1 MASLPGLVLNLTQ
14 TEPLKGQ
21 TTVEAIRV
29 DNPIHHLDV
38 DQFHRM
44 ITAEVFSD
52 TDRVELIDGALRD
65 MTPIGPAHGGGVDY
79 LNMLLAPLVGDRAIV
94 RIQGALVL
102 DEDTE
107 LYPDVAVLKPR
118 DDWYRKGN
126 PTPAD
131 VLLVIEVA
139 DSSLAGDLG
148 AKMEQYA
155 RAGIPRYWVMDVAGR
170 ILHDCREPERF
181 GRRYR
186 KQRQVSKGRVRL
198 RIEGIEILVSVTDL
212 FSD

>member
-1 MASLPGLVLNLTQ
+1 M
-14 TEPLKGQ
+14 
-21 TTVEAIRV
+21 EAISV
-29 DNPIHHLDV
+29 DNPIHRLTI

-44 ITAEVFSD
+44 IAADVFSD
-52 TDRVELIDGALRD
+52 QDRVELIDGELRD

-79 LNMLLAPLVGDRAIV
+79 LTMLLAPLVADKAIV

-107 LYPDVAVLKPR
+107 LYPDVMVLKLR
-118 DDWYRKGN
+118 DNGYRKRN

-131 VLLVIEVA
+131 VLLLIEVA

-148 AKMEQYA
+148 AKLEQYA
-155 RAGIPRYWVMDVAGR
+155 RVGIPRYWVVDIAGR
-170 ILHDCREPERF
+170 TLRDYREPDRF

-186 KQRQVSKGRVRL
+186 KRRQVSKGVFQVRL
-198 RIEGIEILVSVTDL
+198 KGLDGIDIPVSLTDL

>member
-1 MASLPGLVLNLTQ
+1 
-14 TEPLKGQ
+14 
-21 TTVEAIRV
+21 VEAIRV

-44 ITAEVFSD
+44 IAAGVFSD
-52 TDRVELIDGALRD
+52 SDRVELIDGELRD

-79 LNMLLAPLVGDRAIV
+79 LTMLLASRLADKAIV
-94 RIQGALVL
+94 RVQGALVL

-107 LYPDVAVLKPR
+107 LYPDLTVLKPR

-131 VLLVIEVA
+131 VLLLIEVA

-148 AKMEQYA
+148 AKMERYA
-155 RAGIPRYWVMDVAGR
+155 RAGIPRYWVIDVAGG

-181 GRRYR
+181 GRHYR

-198 RIEGIEILVSVTDL
+198 HIEGIEILVSVTDL

>member
-1 MASLPGLVLNLTQ
+1 M
-14 TEPLKGQ
+14 
-21 TTVEAIRV
+21 EAISV
-29 DNPIHHLDV
+29 DNPIHRLTI

-44 ITAEVFSD
+44 IAADVFSD
-52 TDRVELIDGALRD
+52 QDRVELIGGELRD

-79 LNMLLAPLVGDRAIV
+79 LTMLLEPLVAGKAIV

-107 LYPDVAVLKPR
+107 LYPDVMVLKLR
-118 DDWYRKGN
+118 GNGYRKRN

-131 VLLVIEVA
+131 VLLLIEVA

-148 AKMEQYA
+148 AKLEQYA
-155 RAGIPRYWVMDVAGR
+155 RAGIPRYWVVDVAGR
-170 ILHDCREPERF
+170 TLYDYREPDRF

-186 KQRQVSKGRVRL
+186 QRRQVSKGMLQARL
-198 RIEGIEILVSVTDL
+198 KDLDGIDIPVSLTDL